1 MRDRWQLFRLAD
13 ETMTPIDQPLPPGG
27 RYSCRS
33 GPGEGATITTVTGRF
48 EDARHYLPRLLLSHD
63 RDAFASGYLELD
75 GTLMSADLSGFT
87 NLSERLARL
96 GREGAEVLTEVL
108 NNCFD
113 RMIGVVTRDGGDI
126 LKFGGD
132 ALLML
137 YTGPQ
142 HTARACRSA
151 LAMRALIAEPVVAP
165 SGARV
170 KLRISQGIHSG
181 TFGLFVATGG
191 HAELIVTGPGTTE
204 TVRCEGEAAAG
215 EILLSASA
223 AASVSPAWLGPEK
236 AGGRLLRRIAVS
248 DDVVVDLGGEE
259 LASTADH
266 AWLEQFIPGA
276 QREQIAAETPSE
288 HRGVTV
294 AFVTFSGTD
303 TLYETEGPG
312 AIAQLLANLGGVV
325 GTATKSHGVHWL
337 ASDVYPDG
345 GKLILAAGAP
355 ISYGR
360 DEDRML
366 RAVREI
372 LDAGFDLD
380 LRAGVNY
387 GPVFAGNLGSQER
400 RTFTVMGDAVNLAAR
415 LMQKAGSDQ
424 LIVST
429 SLADRVRG
437 RFVSEPLEPFLVK
450 GKAQPVR
457 ASVVSAIES
466 VETVSVPS
474 HLPLVGRDEE
484 LEQLRGAVE
493 DARGGRGRVVE
504 IVGDSGTGKSRLV
517 EELRATES
525 NVRTVTAICGQY
537 AQSTPYFALR
547 VLLRGLAGLDALA
560 APDVAAVALS
570 RWVGEVAPELA
581 RWLPLLAVP
590 FNADVASTPDAD
602 RISPEFRRARTRAAM
617 AELLDAACRSA
628 TVFIVEDAEYLDD
641 ASREVLADL
650 AADPGARPWLLVLT
664 RHPRSEALDAPESPS
679 HSVIELEALDEHRA
693 LELAVLAAGNESK
706 LLPSEW
712 AAVTDRAGG
721 NPLFV
726 IELASR
732 AASEGSVSGLP
743 ESVESL
749 VTTRIDTL
757 AAEDRKLLR
766 EAAVLGMVIDLE
778 VFATELATPAVRDV
792 RRWSSLSEFV
802 EDFAPGR
809 LRFRHRLHQQ
819 VAYEGLSYRRR
830 RDAHRRVGDALAE
843 RTDGHPERDAELLS
857 THYFYARAHELA
869 WDYSVIAGDRAHE
882 KYAMVEAAEF
892 YGRALESAPRIE
904 GLRTLDVARV
914 AEALGDVCELSGR
927 YEEAA
932 SSYARS
938 RKLIGDARDDSV
950 RLLRKEGTVRE
961 RTGRYRDAL
970 RWYSR
975 ALRMIDAADDIA
987 AASARA
993 ELSLR
998 YAAVRHRQGRFN
1010 ECIAWAERALGD
1022 AQRSNDQASLA
1033 RSYFVLDMAHTYLG
1047 HAERFEYRGRALPI
1061 YEALADDVGQ
1071 SIALNNLGLV
1081 AYHECE
1087 WEDALSYYRRSRDA
1101 CDRTGDV
1108 VGWATAV
1115 NNEGEI
1121 LLDQGHVGDARA
1133 LLRSALRVWR
1143 SARYPMGVGVAAA
1156 NLGLAEVR
1164 SGNVEAGLSLLK
1176 EATALITD
1184 LGGEFRPR
1192 IYAQQLAACL
1202 YAGRFDD
1209 ALERAPKL
1217 RQSLDTEKPDELTI
1231 MWTERAL
1238 GWLLVRVGRL
1248 DEAAG
1253 FIDDGIARAEAVNA
1267 RYEVGLFRH
1276 IRAEL
1281 LRAKGQV
1288 HEAAAEEMRAWDVLR
1303 SVGVVQLPAVPEA
1316 PA

>member
-1 MRDRWQLFRLAD
+1 LWS
-13 ETMTPIDQPLPPGG
+13 GG
-27 RYSCRS
+27 
-33 GPGEGATITTVTGRF
+33 GATITAVTGRF
-48 EDARHYLPRLLLSHD
+48 DGALHYLPRLLLSHD
-63 RDAFASGYLELD
+63 RDAFAPGYLELD

-87 NLSERLARL
+87 KLSERLARI
-96 GREGAEVLTEVL
+96 GREGAEELTDVL
-108 NNCFD
+108 NSCFD
-113 RMIGVVTRDGGDI
+113 RMIGVVAREGGDI

-132 ALLML
+132 ALLIL

-142 HTARACRSA
+142 HSARACRSA
-151 LAMRALIAEPVVAP
+151 LAVRALIAEPVVAP
-165 SGARV
+165 SGVRV

-181 TFGLFVATGG
+181 VFGLFVATGG
-191 HAELIVTGPGTTE
+191 HAELIVTGPGATE
-204 TVRCEGEAAAG
+204 TVRCEGASAAG

-223 AASVSPAWLGPEK
+223 AASVTPEWLGREK
-236 AGGRLLRRIAVS
+236 AGGRLLRRISLS
-248 DDVVVDLGGEE
+248 DDVVVDLGGDER
-259 LASTADH
+259 AATSDH
-266 AWLEQFIPGA
+266 AWLEEFIPGV

-288 HRGVTV
+288 HRRVAV
-294 AFVTFSGTD
+294 AFVRFSGTD
-303 TLYETEGPG
+303 TLYETEGPA
-312 AIAQLLANLGGVV
+312 AIAQRLANLGAVV
-325 GTATKSHGVHWL
+325 GTATQSHGVHWL

-360 DEDRML
+360 DKDRML

-372 LDAGFDLD
+372 LDAGVDLD
-380 LRAGVNY
+380 LRAGANY
-387 GPVFAGNLGSQER
+387 GPVFVGNLGSQER
-400 RTFTVMGDAVNLAAR
+400 RTFTVIGDAVNLAAR
-415 LMQKAGSDQ
+415 LMQKAESGQ
-424 LIVST
+424 LVAS
-429 SLADRVRG
+429 ADLVDRIRG
-437 RFVSEPLEPFLVK
+437 RFVSQPLEPFLVK
-450 GKAQPVR
+450 GKAKPVR
-457 ASVVSAIES
+457 ASVLGRIER

-474 HLPLVGRDEE
+474 RLPLVGRDEE
-484 LEQLRGAVE
+484 LEQLRGAVD

-517 EELRATES
+517 EELCATEPD
-525 NVRTVTAICGQY
+525 VRTVTAICGQY

-547 VLLRGLAGLDALA
+547 VLLRGLAGLDVLA
-560 APDVAAVALS
+560 APDAAAVTLS

-590 FNADVASTPDAD
+590 FEAEVASTPEAD
-602 RISPEFRRARTRAAM
+602 RIAPEFRRARTRALV

-628 TVFIVEDAEYLDD
+628 TVFLVEDAHYLDD

-650 AADPGARPWLLVLT
+650 TADPGARPSVLVVT
-664 RHPRSEALDAPESPS
+664 RQPQSEVLDAPESPS
-679 HSVIELEALDEHRA
+679 HSVIELEPLDEQTA

-712 AAVTDRAGG
+712 GEVTDRAGG

-732 AASEGSVSGLP
+732 AASEGSVSELP

-778 VFATELATPAVRDV
+778 VFAAELATPTVGDA
-792 RRWSSLSEFV
+792 RRWRSLSQFV
-802 EDFAPGR
+802 EVFAPGR

-830 RDAHRRVGDALAE
+830 RDAHRRVGDALVE
-843 RTDGHPERDAELLS
+843 RTDGHPERNAELLS
-857 THYFYARAHELA
+857 THYFYGGAHELA

-882 KYAMVEAAEF
+882 KYANVEAAEF
-892 YGRALESAPRIE
+892 YRRALDSAPRIE
-904 GLRTLDVARV
+904 GLSTLDVARV

-938 RKLIGDARDDSV
+938 RKLVGDARDDSV

-1033 RSYFVLDMAHTYLG
+1033 RAYFVLDMAHTYLG

-1061 YEALADDVGQ
+1061 YEALGDDVGQ

-1081 AYHECE
+1081 AYHEGE
-1087 WEDALSYYRRSRDA
+1087 WDDALSYYRRSRDA
-1101 CDRTGDV
+1101 CDRIGDV

-1143 SARYPMGVGVAAA
+1143 SARYPMGVGVASA

-1164 SGNVEAGLSLLK
+1164 SGNVETGLSLLD
-1176 EATALITD
+1176 EATALITE

-1192 IYAQQLAACL
+1192 IYAQQLAAFL
-1202 YAGRFDD
+1202 YAGMFDD
-1209 ALERAPKL
+1209 ALERAPRL
-1217 RQSLDTEKPDELTI
+1217 RQSLETENPDELTI

-1248 DEAAG
+1248 DDAAAFLG
-1253 FIDDGIARAEAVNA
+1253 DGVVRAEAVDA
-1267 RYEVGLFRH
+1267 RYEVGLMRH

-1281 LRAKGQV
+1281 LRANGQV
-1288 HEAAAEEMRAWDVLR
+1288 DEAAAEEKRAWELLR
-1303 SVGVVQLPAVPEA
+1303 SVGVVELPDVPAA